1 MKRQSLMLLFM
12 VAVTAITLSAAPMTF
27 GAFLSGPAESPP
39 NTSPGTGF
47 TTVTIDPDAH
57 TLSVSVDFSGLVAP
71 TTASHIHIVAP
82 PNPTGPVVTTVPRF
96 PGFPVGVMAGTYS
109 RTFDTLDA
117 ATYNPMFLNNMMNMG
132 NVMAAETTL
141 FAGIAEGNA
150 YLNIHSEEFP
160 RGEIR
165 GFLAPVPES
174 GTLALS
180 AAALAA
186 LSWIRRRRSRA

>member
-1 MKRQSLMLLFM
+1 MLVFM
-12 VAVTAITLSAAPMTF
+12 VAVTALTLSAAPMTF

-71 TTASHIHIVAP
+71 TTASHIHIVTP
-82 PNPTGPVVTTVPRF
+82 PSLTGPVVTTVPTF
-96 PGFPVGVMAGTYS
+96 PGFPLGVMAGTYS
-109 RTFDTLDA
+109 QTFDTLSDS
-117 ATYNPMFLNNMMNMG
+117 TYNPAFVMFVGDLT
-132 NVMAAETTL
+132 AAEATL
-141 FAGIAEGNA
+141 FASIQNGNA
-150 YLNIHSEEFP
+150 YLNVHSEEFP

-165 GFLAPVPES
+165 GFLAPIPEP
-174 GTLALS
+174 GTLVLS

-186 LSWIRRRRSRA
+186 LSWIGRRRSRA